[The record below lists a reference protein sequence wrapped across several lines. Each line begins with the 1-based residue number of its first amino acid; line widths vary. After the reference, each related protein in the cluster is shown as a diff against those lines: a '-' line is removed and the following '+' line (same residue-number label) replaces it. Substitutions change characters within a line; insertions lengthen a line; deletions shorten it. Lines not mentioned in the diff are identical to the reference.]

1 MKRKPIVL
9 SIIALAAIATLAWI
23 AWSMLAGDD
32 ESDTLTLYG
41 NVDIRELEL
50 GFRVPGRLVTMSVD
64 EGDAVEAGQVL
75 AELDAQPFRDALAA
89 ADARVRQAEAQL
101 AKLSNGSRPQEIVQA
116 EANMREAQATL
127 TNAEREYARQRELIK
142 SGATSQ
148 ENVDAARARHDQT
161 RAALSHA
168 NAALALAREGFRDE
182 DIAAGEAELAVA
194 EAQRAQAKTNLADTI
209 LKAPSDASVL
219 SRVRE
224 PGSMLAQGQSV
235 YALSLRDPVYVRAYV
250 GEPDLGKLA
259 PGAVA
264 WVTTD
269 SSDKRYRGTIGFIS
283 PRAEFTPKSVE
294 TTDLR
299 TDLVYRLR
307 IIVDAADEGLRQGM
321 PVTVSLPIGANE
333 KTADS
338 RGKPA
343 T

>member
-9 SIIALAAIATLAWI
+9 SIIALVSIAAAAWM
-23 AWSMLAGDD
+23 AWSMLAGD
-32 ESDTLTLYG
+32 EEPDTLTLYG

-50 GFRVPGRLVTMSVD
+50 GFRVPGRLLAMRVD

-116 EANMREAQATL
+116 EANAREAQAAL
-127 TNAEREYARQRELIK
+127 TNAEREYARQRKLIA

-148 ENVDAARARHDQT
+148 ENLDAARARRDQT
-161 RAALSHA
+161 RAALSQA

-194 EAQRAQAKTNLADTI
+194 EAQRAQAQTDLADTV
-209 LKAPSDASVL
+209 LKAPSNATVL

-224 PGSMLAQGQSV
+224 PGSMLAQGQPV
-235 YALSLRDPVYVRAYV
+235 YALSLRNPVHVRAYV

-259 PGAVA
+259 PGATA

-307 IIVDAADEGLRQGM
+307 IVIDEADQGLRQGM
-321 PVTVSLPIGANE
+321 PVTVTLSVGA
-333 KTADS
+333 KTRAADP
-338 RGKPA
+338 RARPA